1 MLACLCFREATVVN
15 FPVARDFIA
24 VTEINDVLQMMGQS
38 RRAVGAEE
46 LLTIDSESAR
56 LARELKHTGYGTIG
70 LLPADTHVD
79 VLGAGEKLGRA
90 LAFVTGSL
98 VALFDPERKSLPT
111 NTTPKGI
118 FSSVLG
124 SGIVCLAPG
133 ERAPA
138 GDKVRAVSQLLDFV
152 TPERPGLRA
161 VLVDLSGCAWP
172 GEFASVLNL
181 IDGVIVLGRAG
192 KTKQGDILARAK
204 QLPPELLLGV
214 LLVEH

>member
-15 FPVARDFIA
+15 FPVVREFTA
-24 VTEINDVLQMMGQS
+24 VTEINEVLQMMGQS

-70 LLPADTHVD
+70 LLPADNHVD

-124 SGIVCLAPG
+124 SGGTCTGRRQSPRG
-133 ERAPA
+133 QPA
-138 GDKVRAVSQLLDFV
+138 TQLCNARTARLTRRLGGPFW
-152 TPERPGLRA
+152 LR
-161 VLVDLSGCAWP
+161 
-172 GEFASVLNL
+172 
-181 IDGVIVLGRAG
+181 
-192 KTKQGDILARAK
+192 LAR
-204 QLPPELLLGV
+204 
-214 LLVEH
+214 